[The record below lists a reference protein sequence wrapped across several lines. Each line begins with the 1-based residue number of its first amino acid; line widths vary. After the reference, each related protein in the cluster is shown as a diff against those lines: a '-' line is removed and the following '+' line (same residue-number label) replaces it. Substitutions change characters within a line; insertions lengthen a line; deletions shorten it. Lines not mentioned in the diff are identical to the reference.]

1 MVRVQFNQQVLVN
14 FVQFIYIYF
23 DVFCGFYV
31 DRGGEF
37 VLLIIVFIILEQ
49 WILGGRFVG
58 VEDLI
63 IERGVEFIFIQDVYI
78 KDVQFVDLM
87 YLKLELD
94 FFIFGFVQFGIFVVN
109 NDGVLIILINFV
121 KFYIMIFII
130 SVKNGGKVQ
139 MNSLYVIYS
148 FFYLEVEKGGLVD
161 GEGQGFIVG
170 QGLGV
175 GSIGILDAFGG
186 SYVSYGNSEMFDII
200 FVDLFIFIYFF

>member
-14 FVQFIYIYF
+14 FVEFIYIYF

-37 VLLIIVFIILEQ
+37 VLFMIVFIILEQ
-49 WILGGRFVG
+49 WILVGRFVG

-63 IERGVEFIFIQDVYI
+63 IERGVEFIFIQEVYI
-78 KDVQFVDLM
+78 KDVQFVDMM

-161 GEGQGFIVG
+161 GEGQGFIFG

-175 GSIGILDAFGG
+175 GSVGILDVFGG
-186 SYVSYGNSEMFDII
+186 SYVSYGNC
-200 FVDLFIFIYFF
+200 

>member
-1 MVRVQFNQQVLVN
+1 M
-14 FVQFIYIYF
+14 
-23 DVFCGFYV
+23 
-31 DRGGEF
+31 
-37 VLLIIVFIILEQ
+37 
-49 WILGGRFVG
+49 
-58 VEDLI
+58 
-63 IERGVEFIFIQDVYI
+63 
-78 KDVQFVDLM
+78 M

-130 SVKNGGKVQ
+130 RVKNGGKVQ

-175 GSIGILDAFGG
+175 GGVGILDAFGG
-186 SYVSYGNSEMFDII
+186 SYVSYGNC
-200 FVDLFIFIYFF
+200 